1 MYLIILESLLNSGGT
16 YKKKE
21 IETYSMKLKT
31 IVFSPSNETDF
42 FEGTQNFV
50 FSSRFI

>member
-1 MYLIILESLLNSGGT
+1 M

-31 IVFSPSNETDF
+31 VVFSPYNETDF
-42 FEGTQNFV
+42 FKGTKNFV
-50 FSSRFI
+50 FSSRFMY